1 MKLLKI
7 KIHTDFEMV
16 VGDDGSIDKTR
27 EKLEYWKSNFGEDK
41 YKIITGYRNGGEL
54 ILSN

>member
-41 YKIITGYRNGGEL
+41 YKIITGYRNGGEI
-54 ILSN
+54 ILL